1 MAARADALA
10 GDAAKG
16 LIRVNDGVCEAAQP
30 DLMRSLAL
38 LIALAIA
45 LPAAAEPPAAVA
57 EHPSAETRGRLLV
70 QRNCGMCHA
79 VGRAGPSPFAAA
91 PPFRELG
98 QRYKLDDLDEAL
110 AEGIITGHPAMPE
123 FRFAPNEVNDI
134 VHYLKSIQTRQ
145 AAAID

>member
-1 MAARADALA
+1 
-10 GDAAKG
+10 
-16 LIRVNDGVCEAAQP
+16 
-30 DLMRSLAL
+30 MRSLAL

-45 LPAAAEPPAAVA
+45 LPATAAEPPSMGG
-57 EHPSAETRGRLLV
+57 EHPSAEARGRLLV